1 MYMCFAAE
9 DKLAAFQS
17 FTSRRPVFLHGFSG
31 IWMHIYRGWLSLMN
45 QHPIGG
51 LIVSKQNWAV
61 KQQWKWASVHDLR
74 HDDPLR
80 QPVYH
85 VFCFHR
91 NGIQAT
97 KETCLGSKSVR
108 MCKSV
113 QETLSEKVSYSFKG
127 LLKSEPRIMW
137 IWNKTADH
145 KVC

>member
-1 MYMCFAAE
+1 MYTCFVAE
-9 DKLAAFQS
+9 DKLAAFQP
-17 FTSRRPVFLHGFSG
+17 FTSCTPVFLHGLQVSECRFVK
-31 IWMHIYRGWLSLMN
+31 YDLSLMN
-45 QHPIGG
+45 QHPVGG

-61 KQQWKWASVHDLR
+61 KQQWKGASVHDLR

-97 KETCLGSKSVR
+97 EETCLGSNSVR
-108 MCKSV
+108 IYKRYCLK
-113 QETLSEKVSYSFKG
+113 KY
-127 LLKSEPRIMW
+127 LLRSEPRIWRMW
-137 IWNKTADH
+137 IWNKTAKH